1 MEEKPWE
8 PPADFRPATK
18 RSIDGAIEDALHA
31 IESVRTALN
40 DLEEIV
46 ELLEEVETQQRADE
60 REIEKLRNTIRS
72 LHGGRDRDRGD
83 RDRDRDRGDRGD
95 RGDRS
100 DRSEGSRDRGENAPP
115 VEPESAGGND

>member
-1 MEEKPWE
+1 VEEKPWE

-83 RDRDRDRGDRGD
+83 RDRDRDRD